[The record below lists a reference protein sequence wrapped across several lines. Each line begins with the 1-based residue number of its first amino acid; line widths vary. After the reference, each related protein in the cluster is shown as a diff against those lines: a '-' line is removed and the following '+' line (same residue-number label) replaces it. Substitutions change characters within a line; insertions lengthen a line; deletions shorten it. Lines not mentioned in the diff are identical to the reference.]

1 MSAPKVIVKSTLNTE
16 IILFREGAE
25 KTYAFMNHVI
35 LVRRTDDDYPV
46 DGETDEDGYIYFIQ
60 AIPINNYEKTMYVYI
75 NSDEADIITEII
87 LEETGENVCDY

>member
-1 MSAPKVIVKSTLNTE
+1 MSAPKVVIKGDTHTE
-16 IILFREGAE
+16 IVLFREGAE
-25 KTYAFMNHVI
+25 KTYVFMEHII
-35 LVRRTDDDYPV
+35 LIRRTDDDYPV

-60 AIPINNYEKTMYVYI
+60 AIPINNYKKTVYVYI